1 MAQKNRAQ
9 MLTDITTNI
18 FNNVIN
24 FITGQN
30 AQDRLVNLL
39 DSSPNIISDK
49 DQADGYVGLD
59 ANGNMFSSYY
69 NENISRADLVTL
81 LTTNTAIGYKLYQVN
96 DAVGATKILLVIAD
110 SNITLYPFAIDL
122 TTAEIGTY
130 NINTDTFTVLAGSG
144 NASIIPIIEATLAGL
159 ETANNLNLNALYVV
173 TDAQPFVVMCK
184 AESVSALSRTAT
196 IIDTVFSGS
205 VSYDVQ
211 SGAMSV
217 IVLSDGGANP
227 NQWFGTDDTFWS
239 FGSNCGTNRFYARSF
254 GVLGDFCTDNTFEQ
268 QTSNNTLGNDCVS
281 NTFEQNSG
289 SNTLG
294 NSCINNTFKQ
304 NSNAFIFGDNLQNVT
319 IEANTQGADYTAS
332 PTYDF
337 LYNNTYPS
345 TIFFD
350 GTDNYH
356 RYYDIANDRIVLTNL
371 TTLAVSYIGG
381 GGGGITKATA
391 AGTDTY
397 TTTIVGVTGY
407 VDGDTYLIRFTNGNT
422 TGATLDINT
431 LGAKSL
437 YRNNDGA
444 LIGGDIWNGGEM
456 LCIFNSTLNGFQC
469 IGTSPNSLFAYV
481 TNAETST
488 TITKGQAVYVFGGQG
503 DRITVK
509 LASNQS
515 DTTSAQTIGIV
526 VTSSIAANQRGIII
540 VQGQLDGLS
549 LFPTSTWADGDFVYL
564 GATAGTVTKTK
575 PYAPDH
581 LVYLGYVVK
590 ASAGSAG
597 RMYVKVQNGYE
608 LDELHNVSA
617 QTPADKDGLFY
628 NSTTGLWTARQVAAT
643 DINANV
649 SNTEFGYLD
658 GVTSN
663 IQTQLNTASTL
674 SIECIAGT
682 IASPVDATTYYW
694 CIGGTFLTAS
704 TSVTGQGS
712 KFAYN
717 FELIGIT
724 IRMTTT
730 TAGSAEDST
739 LYLRNITTSTST
751 LMGTFKTNGNL
762 AYTSITGL
770 AISCN
775 TTDEY
780 CLEMRSP
787 TWATNPA
794 NLRLTASLFL
804 RRT

>member
-49 DQADGYVGLD
+49 DQPNGYVGLD
-59 ANGNMFSSYY
+59 AVGSMFSSYY

-130 NINTDTFTVLAGSG
+130 NINTDTFTVLVGSG
-144 NASIIPIIEATLAGL
+144 NASIISTTVTGL
-159 ETANNLNLNALYVV
+159 QGLQTTSSLSTTILYNV
-173 TDAQPFVVMCK
+173 TDAVGNTLILQVYAIANNTNVVY
-184 AESVSALSRTAT
+184 AIDVASGTIGTYNITTDTFTAT
-196 IIDTVFSGS
+196 TSTPDLQQVT
-205 VSYDVQ
+205 DV
-211 SGAMSV
+211 GFTTTNRL
-217 IVLSDGGANP
+217 LSDDGAGNFTSIG
-227 NQWFGTDDTFWS
+227 NGLIEIAT
-239 FGSNCGTNRFYARSF
+239 G
-254 GVLGDFCTDNTFEQ
+254 NT
-268 QTSNNTLGNDCVS
+268 GNVQID
-281 NTFEQNSG
+281 
-289 SNTLG
+289 
-294 NSCINNTFKQ
+294 
-304 NSNAFIFGDNLQNVT
+304 A
-319 IEANTQGADYTAS
+319 TQAT
-332 PTYDF
+332 
-337 LYNNTYPS
+337 NTYVAQLPDKL
-345 TIFFD
+345 T
-350 GTDNYH
+350 GTETFAMLSD
-356 RYYDIANDRIVLTNL
+356 LTGL
-371 TTLAVSYIGG
+371 
-381 GGGGITKATA
+381 GGITKATA

-397 TTTIVGVTGY
+397 TTTITGVTGY
-407 VDGDTYLIRFTNGNT
+407 ADGDTYLIRFTNGNT
-422 TGATLDINT
+422 TAATLNINT

-444 LIGGDIWNGGEM
+444 LIGGDIWDGGEM

-515 DTTSAQTIGIV
+515 DLTSAQTIGIV

-608 LDELHNVSA
+608 MQELHNVSA
-617 QTPADKDGLFY
+617 QNPNDGDLLKY
-628 NSTTGLWTARQVAAT
+628 NTTTSLW
-643 DINANV
+643 
-649 SNTEFGYLD
+649 E
-658 GVTSN
+658 
-663 IQTQLNTASTL
+663 TQPDL
-674 SIECIAGT
+674 SI
-682 IASPVDATTYYW
+682 
-694 CIGGTFLTAS
+694 
-704 TSVTGQGS
+704 
-712 KFAYN
+712 AY
-717 FELIGIT
+717 
-724 IRMTTT
+724 
-730 TAGSAEDST
+730 
-739 LYLRNITTSTST
+739 
-751 LMGTFKTNGNL
+751 
-762 AYTSITGL
+762 AYIFG
-770 AISCN
+770 
-775 TTDEY
+775 
-780 CLEMRSP
+780 
-787 TWATNPA
+787 
-794 NLRLTASLFL
+794 
-804 RRT
+804 